1 MNPAGALGVYSLSPM
16 IRMFPKTLQTK
27 RLRLRPPR
35 VGDAKA
41 IFQRYAQDTEVTR
54 FLQWAPHRSVTQTEC
69 FLNESERFWREGTR
83 FPWAIIDKANR
94 SVIGMIELRLVNS
107 PDSEGFNAEDFDA
120 GGRRAEIG
128 YVLARD
134 VWGQGYMTE
143 VLRAVIEMALSDGR
157 LTHIRATCDA
167 ANLASLRVLEKADMS
182 VENQCR
188 QHSVHPNLGSGPRD
202 CITYVIG
209 R

>member
-1 MNPAGALGVYSLSPM
+1 M
-16 IRMFPKTLQTK
+16 IRMFSKTLQTK

-41 IFQRYAQDTEVTR
+41 IFDRYAQDADVTR
-54 FLQWAPHRSVTQTEC
+54 FLQWASHGSVAETEC
-69 FLNESERFWREGTR
+69 FLEESEKFWREGTR

-94 SVIGMIELRLVNS
+94 SVIGMIELRLDNS
-107 PDSEGFNAEDFDA
+107 PDSEDSNGEGSSAE
-120 GGRRAEIG
+120 GRRAEVG

-143 VLRAVIEMALSDGR
+143 VLRAVIEMALSDGK

-167 ANLASLRVLEKADMS
+167 ANLASLRVLEKSDMS
-182 VENQCR
+182 VEDQYR
-188 QHSVHPNLGSGPRD
+188 RHSVHPNMGSGPRD
-202 CITYVIG
+202 CLTYAIG
-209 R
+209 H